1 MIGSMAHAHLT
12 KSGLGAEPLLSNVL
26 LNVYAKAGRLL
37 ECAKLFD
44 EMPLKDIISWCTL
57 ISGCVSRGLDMEAF
71 GLLKRVYRSGLMPN
85 HFIISSVLKGCSN
98 SENSA
103 LGTQVHAAIIKAG
116 LVFDSFVEVGLISM
130 YAKYGAIVDAIKFF
144 YEIPVKCLV
153 SWNAMISGYVQH
165 GFFSEA
171 MDLSR
176 DMCRMGFV
184 MDLVA
189 LRVVVGTGSAL
200 AMISFCKNLHAY
212 SIKIGLDAD
221 NFVVAEHVKL
231 LSRLGEVDAIGKLFA
246 RVRKPDACLFAL
258 TIAGYYVNGHRFEAV
273 KHAEQLLRSGLSMSP
288 GAIVSLLN
296 LCLFKEEGSQVHA
309 HILKNGHGSYLS
321 VSNALISTYA
331 NFEAMEDAEAV
342 FLEMPEHDIIS
353 WTAIMSGHAQ
363 NAQFGEAF
371 RIFQSCRKKGIS
383 LDEHALA
390 TIINACSATRAMNL
404 GQQCHALVLKL
415 GIEFSEYLAAS
426 FLHMYSK
433 CGDVD
438 STTALFYSSS
448 CPHSL
453 VPINVMLAGYSWNSL
468 PERAI
473 ELFCSEHGLGFIPN
487 EFSFSAVL
495 GACSDL
501 RLVVMGQQLHSCII
515 KRGFESFDV
524 VVGNAMIKFYVKSGN
539 VESACR
545 SFYSM
550 NYWDSNSYATMISG
564 YAQNRCNMSA
574 MKLFC
579 QMHQS
584 GLSRNP
590 IAFASVLKCCV
601 NLLTLRLG
609 KQVHAS
615 ALKAGFASDP
625 HVSSSLVDMYTK
637 PSGVDSAVKNRNEI
651 LTGDHAWWSSIVAV
665 FSQEGEQVRGYGW
678 PETMKLKNLQKERFA
693 GPVELLTIKI
703 KPSLSVKEGMYNQPY
718 GGQDSG
724 ISECSVE
731 SSQFGGFLN
740 QLQDA
745 LREMVIRILG
755 SSTRNEAENAGK
767 DLLFPRTRT
776 EENRLVHMLRLPA
789 YCFSDLP
796 KGGLLC
802 ARSRKE
808 GQQDLTAGGHQEQA
822 VKFLFQA
829 FVLDENPEF
838 ISLVYIKTIA
848 LVYRAFLATPKSPGC
863 VDFQI
868 ETREGLTACCLSNGF
883 LHWRTEKE
891 DGFLVFLAGSQVGAM
906 AFQASLKEHRSPSI
920 FSHHPWDCG

>member
-1 MIGSMAHAHLT
+1 MAHAHLM

-26 LNVYAKAGRLL
+26 LNVYAKAGRLR

-57 ISGCVSRGLDMEAF
+57 ISGCVSRGLDLEAF

-98 SENSA
+98 SDNSA
-103 LGTQVHAAIIKAG
+103 LGTQVHAAIIKIG
-116 LVFDSFVEVGLISM
+116 LVFDSFVEVGLIS
-130 YAKYGAIVDAIKFF
+130 IFF

-189 LRVVVGTGSAL
+189 MRVVVGTGSAL
-200 AMISFCKNLHAY
+200 AMINFCKNLHAY
-212 SIKIGLDAD
+212 SIKIGLDTD

-258 TIAGYYVNGHRFEAV
+258 TIVGYYINGHRFEAV
-273 KHAEQLLRSGLSMSP
+273 KHAEQLLRSGLNMSP

-309 HILKNGHGSYLS
+309 HVLKNGHGSYLS

-331 NFEAMEDAEAV
+331 NCEAMEDAEAA

-371 RIFQSCRKKGIS
+371 GIFQSCRKKGIK

-390 TIINACSATRAMNL
+390 TIINACSATRTMNL

-438 STTALFYSSS
+438 STTALFYSYP
-448 CPHSL
+448 CPHGL

-468 PERAI
+468 PEKAI
-473 ELFCSEHGLGFIPN
+473 ELFCAEHGLGFIPN

-550 NYWDSNSYATMISG
+550 NYWDSNSYAVMISG
-564 YAQNRCNMSA
+564 YAQNRCNMPA

-590 IAFASVLKCCV
+590 IAFASVLRCCV
-601 NLLTLRLG
+601 SLLALKLG

-615 ALKAGFASDP
+615 VLKTGFASDP
-625 HVSSSLVDMYTK
+625 HVSSSLVGMYSK
-637 PSGVDSAVKNRNEI
+637 SSGMDGAVKNRNEI
-651 LTGDHAWWSSIVAV
+651 LTGDHAWWSSIVAE
-665 FSQEGEQVRGYGW
+665 FSQEGKEVRGYGRS
-678 PETMKLKNLQKERFA
+678 ETMKLKSFQKERF
-693 GPVELLTIKI
+693 GGSVELLKI
-703 KPSLSVKEGMYNQPY
+703 VKPSLSVKAGIYSQPHEV
-718 GGQDSG
+718 QDSG

-731 SSQFGGFLN
+731 SSQFAGFLN

-745 LREMVIRILG
+745 LREVVMRILG
-755 SSTRNEAENAGK
+755 SSTRNETENVCK
-767 DLLFPRTRT
+767 YLLFPRTRT
-776 EENRLVHMLRLPA
+776 EENRMVHILRLPT

-796 KGGLLC
+796 KGGLFC
-802 ARSRKE
+802 ARSRKD
-808 GQQDLTAGGHQEQA
+808 GQQDLTEGGHQEPA
-822 VKFLFQA
+822 VKFIFQA
-829 FVLDENPEF
+829 FVLDKNPEF
-838 ISLVYIKTIA
+838 ISLVYMRTTA
-848 LVYRAFLATPKSPGC
+848 LVYRAFVATPKGLRY

-868 ETREGLTACCLSNGF
+868 ETREGLTASSFSNGF

-891 DGFLVFLAGSQVGAM
+891 DGFLVFLAGSQMGTM
-906 AFQASLKEHRSPSI
+906 AFLASLKEHQSPSI
-920 FSHHPWDCG
+920 FSRHPWDCG